1 MNYKKW
7 HEFRTGQQGYTGIG
21 EAHNNELFKKFCA
34 VLTYLSSRILI

>member
-21 EAHNNELFKKFCA
+21 EAHKTMNYSKSFVQF
-34 VLTYLSSRILI
+34 